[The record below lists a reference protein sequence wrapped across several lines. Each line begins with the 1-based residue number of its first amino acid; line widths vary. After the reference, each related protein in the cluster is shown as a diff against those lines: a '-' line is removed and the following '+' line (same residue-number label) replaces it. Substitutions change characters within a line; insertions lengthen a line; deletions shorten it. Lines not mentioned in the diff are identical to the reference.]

1 MSRYYFSM
9 HIIITITKLE
19 KTDMA
24 YMILLQ
30 SEDINMAFITC
41 VYPDPIYR
49 FRVNT
54 G

>member
-1 MSRYYFSM
+1 MG
-9 HIIITITKLE
+9 
-19 KTDMA
+19 KTDIA

-30 SEDINMAFITC
+30 SEDINIAFITC
-41 VYPDPIYR
+41 VYPDTIRR